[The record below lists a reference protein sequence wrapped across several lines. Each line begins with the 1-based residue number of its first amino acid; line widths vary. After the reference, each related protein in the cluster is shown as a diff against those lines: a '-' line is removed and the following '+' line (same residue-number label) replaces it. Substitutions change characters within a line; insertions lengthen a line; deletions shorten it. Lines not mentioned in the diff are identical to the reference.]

1 MGGWRTCDTG
11 SIDPHVYQT
20 FNNSLYAPN
29 ANFTAPGP
37 CADFKA
43 WQATGQD
50 AGSKVLPAPSVED
63 MVAMGR
69 NILAGKPP
77 QKKDRTKL

>member
-1 MGGWRTCDTG
+1 MLQWGVAKRNSGIVGLPARG
-11 SIDPHVYQT
+11 SK
-20 FNNSLYAPN
+20 